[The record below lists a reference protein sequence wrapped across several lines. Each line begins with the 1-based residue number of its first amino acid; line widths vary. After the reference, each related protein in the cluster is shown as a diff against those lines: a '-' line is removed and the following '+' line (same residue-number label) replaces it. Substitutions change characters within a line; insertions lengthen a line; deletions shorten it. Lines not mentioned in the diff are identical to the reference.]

1 MTIGSSLN
9 VGKAAGQ
16 WSGTM
21 GSAAVPLLIP
31 LNKSKEHQPKLLV
44 ELKQALFLYTV
55 KPVQQLSLP
64 KVGFEKTALNTGHGV
79 LKAPNHKVG
88 RFQKPGDL
96 QRLLASLLVYIHWIV
111 SRATF

>member
-64 KVGFEKTALNTGHGV
+64 KVGFEKMALNTEGMGF
-79 LKAPNHKVG
+79 LK
-88 RFQKPGDL
+88 L
-96 QRLLASLLVYIHWIV
+96 QTTKLGGSKNRGISKGSWQASLFISTGL
-111 SRATF
+111 